1 MFPWPSSIRV
11 RLTLWYSLLLAVP
24 LAAFALVS
32 YAAFSRALVSGT
44 DRFISEALEAFTREL
59 GAERRAGPSL
69 EQAMLS
75 TVREVRFREL
85 HIAIFDSTWGVVAA
99 GGPRDEM
106 TDTMEDPSI
115 AAALKAPGIAPPPVM
130 LTVPTTT
137 GRQRIHAQPFV
148 ADSRT
153 FIVAGQYPL
162 RESEQMMGV
171 VRRMFGIAIPLLV
184 LVAAISGWFLAQRSL
199 APVGS
204 MANHAAEISATNLHE
219 RLPVG
224 GGDEFV
230 RLAKVIN
237 DLLDRLQRSFEQQRR
252 FMADASHELRTPTA
266 IVRTEADVTLSREH
280 RGESEYRDSVRIIRD
295 ASRRMARI
303 VDDLFLLARADAG
316 HLVLRRAPI
325 YLEEVVDSS
334 ARGVRHIADQK
345 GVTLVLNEL
354 VEAPVDGDADLL
366 GRLLLNLLDNA
377 IKHSP
382 AGGTI
387 SVTLSRQGSDYHVSV
402 ADQGPGIP
410 EAARERVFER
420 FFRADE
426 ARARDESGHTTGAG
440 LGLAISRRIAEL
452 HGGTLSLV
460 SSRPG
465 RTEFRFS
472 MPADQ
477 AALEGDH
484 VTA

>member
-1 MFPWPSSIRV
+1 MFRWPSSIRV

-44 DRFISEALEAFTREL
+44 DRFIGEALEAFTREL
-59 GAERRAGPSL
+59 GAERRAGLSL
-69 EQAMLS
+69 QQAMLT
-75 TVREVRFREL
+75 TVHEVRFREL
-85 HIAIFDSTWGVVAA
+85 HIAIFDSTWRVVAA
-99 GGPRDEM
+99 AGPRDE
-106 TDTMEDPSI
+106 TPDVVDNQSI
-115 AAALKAPGIAPPPVM
+115 ATALTAPGVAPPPVM
-130 LTVPTTT
+130 LTIPAE
-137 GRQRIHAQPFV
+137 GGAQRIRAQPFV
-148 ADSRT
+148 VDSQT
-153 FIVAGQYPL
+153 FILAGHYPL
-162 RESEQMMGV
+162 REAEQMMGV
-171 VRRMFGIAIPLLV
+171 VRRLYGIAIPLLI
-184 LVAAISGWFLAQRSL
+184 LVAAISAWFLAQRSL

-219 RLPVG
+219 RLPVS
-224 GGDEFV
+224 GGDELV
-230 RLAKVIN
+230 RLAQVIN

-280 RGESEYRDSVRIIRD
+280 RGEGEYRDSVGIIRD

-325 YLEEVVDSS
+325 YLEEVVDGS

-345 GVTLVLNEL
+345 GVTLTLNDL

-382 AGGTI
+382 SGGTI
-387 SVTLSRQGSDYHVSV
+387 RVSLSREGGEYRVSI
-402 ADQGPGIP
+402 ADEGPGIP

-426 ARARDESGHTTGAG
+426 ARVRDESGHTTGAG

-452 HGGTLSLV
+452 HGGTLVLV
-460 SSRPG
+460 DSRPG
-465 RTEFRFS
+465 HTEFRFT

-477 AALEGDH
+477 AALEADR
-484 VTA
+484 VPV